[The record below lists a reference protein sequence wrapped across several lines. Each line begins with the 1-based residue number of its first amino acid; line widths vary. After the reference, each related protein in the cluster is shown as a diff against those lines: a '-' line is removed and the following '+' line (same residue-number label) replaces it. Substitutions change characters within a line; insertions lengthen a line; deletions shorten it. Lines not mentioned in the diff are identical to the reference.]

1 MSNYL
6 SISPDELTGIVMVLI
21 YITGP
26 ITQMTG
32 AIPSIMTAKVAAKKL
47 DVLLNEMST
56 ESSGEVTE
64 MTGVQCINV
73 KDLEYV
79 YSTMESGL
87 GFQLGPID
95 LTINRGEVTFL
106 VGGNGSG
113 KTTLAKL
120 LSLHYFADKGHIYFD
135 NETVNANNRNGC
147 RQNISAIYSDF
158 YLFPK
163 LYGLSDAELDIR
175 AAENL
180 KKLGLEGKVS
190 IKNGIFSTT
199 NLSDGQKKR
208 LALLVSF
215 LEDRSIYIFDEWA
228 ADQDPEFK
236 EIFYYNILPELKE
249 KNKIVIVVT
258 HDDRYFHLADKLVK
272 LESGKVLKEETYK
285 KIKRVE
291 TPEHTEES
299 INVT

>member
-1 MSNYL
+1 
-6 SISPDELTGIVMVLI
+6 
-21 YITGP
+21 
-26 ITQMTG
+26 
-32 AIPSIMTAKVAAKKL
+32 MTAKVAAKKL

-106 VGGNGSG
+106 FGGNGSG